1 MTQDDDFDR
10 SFALAELAIEKM
22 RSYGLSTTPRNFEV
36 WYVYVEGI
44 NQKLSDHIN
53 DILIR
58 KGDITQSDINSIYDI
73 HLSQDRLSEQIDS
86 VGGEVIDELDR
97 LTVVIGN
104 ISVQVNRY
112 GEDLAGASD
121 QLGSAVS
128 RESVKAVIE
137 TLLRSTKTVQKN
149 NRKLEEKLQRSLLE
163 VRSLQQNL
171 EIVRNESLMD
181 ALTSLGN
188 RKFYNQSMSR
198 LVKSSHQHHKPLSLI
213 VADIDFFKRFNDI
226 HGHLTGDHVL
236 RLVGLALKQNLKGQD
251 IACRYGGEEFAVI
264 LPDTSIKE
272 ALAVAEH
279 IRRSVQSK
287 ELIKKSTQEVLGRVT
302 ISMGVATL
310 KDGDTA
316 TSLYERADHFLYA
329 AKRAGRNRVMAE
341 GDPETEPQP

>member
-36 WYVYVEGI
+36 WYVYVEGV
-44 NQKLSDHIN
+44 NQKLSNNIN
-53 DILIR
+53 DILLK
-58 KGDITQSDINSIYDI
+58 KGEITQSDMNSLYDI
-73 HLSQDRLSEQIDS
+73 HLSQDRFSEQIDS
-86 VGGEVIDELDR
+86 AGGKVIEELDR
-97 LTVVIGN
+97 LTGVIGQA
-104 ISVQVNRY
+104 SVQVNTY

-128 RESVKAVIE
+128 LESVKAVVESLI
-137 TLLRSTKTVQKN
+137 RSTKKIQAN
-149 NRKLEEKLQRSLLE
+149 NRNLEKKLQTSLVE

-171 EIVRNESLMD
+171 EIVRNESLTD
-181 ALTSLGN
+181 ALTSLWN

-198 LVKSSHQHHKPLSLI
+198 LVKSSHRDHKPLSLI

-226 HGHLTGDHVL
+226 HGHLTGDQVL
-236 RLVGLALKQNLKGQD
+236 RLVGLSLKQNLKGQD

-302 ISMGVATL
+302 ISMGVSTL
-310 KDGDTA
+310 KDGDTP

-329 AKRAGRNRVMAE
+329 AKRAGRNRVMCE